1 MYFYQMQRKSIFFLL
16 FFVSISFFGQKQ
28 DSIPLKNGIDKPS
41 MLPIHHFGMFSA
53 RINQNFKIRPPEK
66 ATLNFSYSSAN
77 TFHPFVEQFIPK
89 DENTRNEL
97 RQLAWYDRHFFK
109 DQITT
114 PAAYSNIIVDAVFKS
129 FRVDYVTKIGAK
141 HELGIT
147 LRSYLVTKGKYPFSF
162 FTSDESIEWFHS
174 NIAGGEDP
182 FGRRYYGLNQ
192 VNVRY
197 QDRKGKKIELK
208 DGDFLIA
215 GIELNHFYYPEFSN
229 LKKKNI
235 HVNFGS
241 HLGVNTSKY
250 NPSLDFGISGNIIK
264 KWNLK
269 SKNEIRVSFGSSVL
283 RKNIIN
289 FKDVVNLGNNSFLG
303 SLETM
308 FEFTKY
314 TRKKNYHSVSVN
326 YQIQTSFFK
335 RDEAEYYQLIGK
347 WQEIHA
353 GWQNG
358 FEALYLNQSAWS
370 WLYTYG
376 RKNYSF
382 TLYIKEDLRLNNS
395 PDIQTGISL
404 KIPLS
409 KQ

>member
-1 MYFYQMQRKSIFFLL
+1 MPKNNFHFILLFISIF
-16 FFVSISFFGQKQ
+16 SFGQKK

-41 MLPIHHFGMFSA
+41 LLPIHHFGMFSA

-66 ATLNFSYSSAN
+66 STLNISSSSAN
-77 TFHPFVEQFIPK
+77 TFHPYLEMYLPK
-89 DENTRNEL
+89 DETV
-97 RQLAWYDRHFFK
+97 RQQQREQIWYNRQFNFV
-109 DQITT
+109 DQETT
-114 PAAYSNIIVDAVFKS
+114 PAEYENIVIDAVFKN
-129 FRVDYVTKIGAK
+129 FRIDYNTKISK
-141 HELGIT
+141 NHELGIT

-162 FTSDESIEWFHS
+162 FTSDETIEWFHS
-174 NIAGGEDP
+174 NIAGGEDA

-197 QDRKGKKIELK
+197 QDRNGNVLELN
-208 DGDFLIA
+208 DGQFIFA
-215 GIELNHFYYPEFSN
+215 GIEFNDFYYPDFIN

-235 HVNFGS
+235 FINFGS
-241 HLGVNTSKY
+241 HLGINTSTE
-250 NPSLDFGISGNIIK
+250 NPSIDIGFSGNIVK
-264 KWNLK
+264 KWTLK
-269 SKNEIRVSFGSSVL
+269 QKSEIRTSFGASIL

-289 FKDVVNLGNNSFLG
+289 FKENLIDLGNNNFLG
-303 SLETM
+303 SLEAM
-308 FEFTKY
+308 LEYTKY

-326 YQIQTSFFK
+326 YQIQSRYSK
-335 RDEAEYYQLIGK
+335 KAEAEYYKLVGLWK
-347 WQEIHA
+347 EINA

-358 FEALYLNQSAWS
+358 FQKLYDYQSAWS

-382 TLYIKEDLRLNNS
+382 TIYIKEDLDVNNS

-409 KQ
+409 NK